1 MKDVSFSSGS
11 TRAVLCGSV
20 KRGEQA
26 ARRAR
31 KLKRMRR
38 CCFWGMEGI
47 LRYQGKGARRKKRT
61 AGGKCRIIG
70 ASVKEISLEIYRI
83 SYWAKSEVS
92 V

>member
-1 MKDVSFSSGS
+1 
-11 TRAVLCGSV
+11 
-20 KRGEQA
+20 
-26 ARRAR
+26 
-31 KLKRMRR
+31 
-38 CCFWGMEGI
+38 MEGI